1 MKNVQFYLA
10 LLLGVAM
17 LSLVGCA
24 QAPSTVYR
32 VEPEQEINLSGRW
45 NDTDSQMVSE
55 EMIATCINASW
66 AAEFINETGKLPVL
80 LVGTIYNKTDEHIS
94 SDVFI
99 SDLERAFIESQQAK
113 IIQGGAAL
121 DEIRELRQSQL
132 SFAEPDT
139 RRFLRELGANFVMQ
153 GKINKIADT
162 DANRELYFYQVD
174 LELIDIETV
183 EKVWIGQ
190 KKLKKYVERAN
201 YGF

>member
-1 MKNVQFYLA
+1 MKKNHSYLA
-10 LLLGVAM
+10 LFLGVLA

-24 QAPSTVYR
+24 QAPSKVYR
-32 VEPEQEINLSGRW
+32 VDPQQEINLSGKW
-45 NDTDSQMVSE
+45 NDTDSQLVSE
-55 EMIATCINASW
+55 EMIATCINAPW
-66 AAEFINETGKLPVL
+66 AGRFIDETGKLPVL

-99 SDLERAFIESQQAK
+99 SDLERAFIDSQRAK
-113 IIQGGAAL
+113 IIQGGTAL
-121 DEIRELRQSQL
+121 DEIREIRQSQL
-132 SFAEPDT
+132 SFTEPDT

-162 DANRELYFYQVD
+162 DANRVLYFYQVD